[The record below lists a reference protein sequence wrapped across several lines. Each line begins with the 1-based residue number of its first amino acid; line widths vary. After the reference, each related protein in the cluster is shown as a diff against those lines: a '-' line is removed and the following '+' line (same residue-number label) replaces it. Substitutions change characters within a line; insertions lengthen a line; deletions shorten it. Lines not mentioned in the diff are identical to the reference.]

1 MVIYR
6 LPVAILIDM
15 IPLTKTLYEPSREN
29 IEYLINENL
38 FSIALINYFFI
49 YFYLN
54 WLLLKPCFNKLRLI
68 VENKQQ

>member
-38 FSIALINYFFI
+38 FSIALINYFFYI
-49 YFYLN
+49 FL
-54 WLLLKPCFNKLRLI
+54 FKLVI
-68 VENKQQ
+68 IETMFQ